1 MTYIFNKFSNTTN
14 IHQTLDLTVNDY
26 VKALMKRMFTE
37 WFSTQI
43 PEALESGKVREN
55 IDSTLNLPTLK
66 SSQAKCG
73 TL

>member
-1 MTYIFNKFSNTTN
+1 
-14 IHQTLDLTVNDY
+14 
-26 VKALMKRMFTE
+26 MKRMFTE
-37 WFSTQI
+37 WFATQI

-55 IDSTLNLPTLK
+55 FDSTLNLPPLK